1 MKVQNLKI
9 IILILTFFQHCQCV
23 RIRKRNKSQSVTQNF
38 TSQTPISQPPEL
50 IEIIELET
58 VTLSPTIT
66 SDYIVSPPVTESK
79 KTIASDE
86 IKNLIQTLKN
96 VMQKKENSS
105 SAKNLIT
112 TTKKPTRNSHE
123 MKKVLLD
130 APPVKK
136 TISEKKQLIAKS
148 IVEAPR
154 YMELDCKFGNL
165 SD

>member
-1 MKVQNLKI
+1 MIVRKI
-9 IILILTFFQHCQCV
+9 KFLLLVLIVSQLCECV
-23 RIRKRNKSQSVTQNF
+23 RIRKRNKSRSVKQNV
-38 TSQTPISQPPEL
+38 TSEIPISQPPEL

-58 VTLSPTIT
+58 VTLPPITT
-66 SDYIVSPPVTESK
+66 SDDFVSPPETESK
-79 KTIASDE
+79 KMIVNDE
-86 IKNLIQTLKN
+86 IKSLIQTLRN
-96 VMQKKENSS
+96 VMQKKQNTS

-112 TTKKPTRNSHE
+112 TTRKPTRSSHE
-123 MKKVLLD
+123 MKKVHLD

-136 TISEKKQLIAKS
+136 IFSEKKQLIAKS